1 MKVSRKVKVAAFG
14 AVLAIGSA
22 QGASAAVSITAGGS
36 SFAAPLINACKVAW
50 QTKSGNT
57 LTYTT
62 SSSGTGQTNTNNGVG
77 DFNFSDSAYT
87 STKAT
92 VIHIPVVAAPIA
104 VGYNLPGAK
113 DLYLS
118 QATLSDIFAG
128 KVTKWNDPE
137 IVADN
142 NGTATKVLFKID
154 ANGAPVKGADGKNVV
169 LKTVQVK
176 RYYTLPNQ
184 PIKIVARADS
194 SGTTANFVKLFN
206 KQFPTL
212 WSKPND
218 KTFLNDF
225 PGNVNDPAN
234 LGRIQTASGS
244 AGVAATMKKTAYSI
258 GYFES
263 SYATGVLRAA
273 LIGNANGDFAA
284 PDAAGTS
291 AFLGSATATADGKL
305 TFDYNTKTPG
315 AYPLGIVS
323 YALVDSASTGDN
335 AKAAKDFLTY
345 VLSADCPNSNAT
357 LGYAAI
363 SGSLLALDQ
372 KLLASWKA

>member
-1 MKVSRKVKVAAFG
+1 MKVSRSLKVAA
-14 AVLAIGSA
+14 AAVVLAVGAA
-22 QGASAAVSITAGGS
+22 QGASAAVSITGGGS
-36 SFAAPLINACKVAW
+36 SFAAPLINACKVAY
-50 QTKSGNT
+50 QTSSGNT
-57 LTYTT
+57 VTYTT
-62 SSSGTGQTNTNNGVG
+62 SSSGTGQTNTNNGIG

-92 VIHIPVVAAPIA
+92 VIHVPVVAAPIA
-104 VGYNLPGAK
+104 VGYNLPGTK

-118 QATLSDIFAG
+118 QKTLSDIFAG
-128 KVTKWNDPE
+128 VVTKWNDPE
-137 IVADN
+137 IAADN
-142 NGTATKVLFKID
+142 NGKTTKVYFKVD

-169 LKTVQVK
+169 LKTAVVN
-176 RYYTLPNQ
+176 RYYTLPNET
-184 PIKIVARADS
+184 IKIVARSDA

-206 KQFPTL
+206 TQFPTL
-212 WSKPND
+212 WSKAND

-225 PGNVNDPAN
+225 PGNVNAPAN

-244 AGVAATMKKTAYSI
+244 AGVAATMKKTAFSI

-263 SYATGVLRAA
+263 SYATGNLRAA

-305 TFDYNTKTPG
+305 TFDYATKTPG

-323 YALVDSASTGDN
+323 YALVDSASTGAN

-345 VLSADCPNSNAT
+345 VLSADCPNTNAS

-363 SGSLLALDQ
+363 SGALLALDN

>member
-1 MKVSRKVKVAAFG
+1 MKVSRSLKVAA
-14 AVLAIGSA
+14 AAVVLAVGAA
-22 QGASAAVSITAGGS
+22 QGASAAVSITGGGS
-36 SFAAPLINACKVAW
+36 SFAAPLLNACKIAY

-57 LTYTT
+57 VTYTT
-62 SSSGTGQTNTNNGVG
+62 SSSGTGQTNANNGIG
-77 DFNFSDSAYT
+77 DFNFSDSSYT

-92 VIHIPVVAAPIA
+92 MIHVPVVAAPIA
-104 VGYNLPGAK
+104 VGYNLPGTK

-118 QATLSDIFAG
+118 QKTLSDIFAG

-137 IVADN
+137 VAADN
-142 NGTATKVLFKID
+142 NGSVTKVLFKVD
-154 ANGAPVKGADGKNVV
+154 EKGAPVKGADGNNIV
-169 LKTVQVK
+169 LKTISTK
-176 RYYTLPNQ
+176 RYYTLPNEA
-184 PIKIVARADS
+184 IKIVARSDA

-212 WSKPND
+212 WSKAND

-244 AGVAATMKKTAYSI
+244 AGVAATMKKTSYSI

-263 SYATGVLRAA
+263 SYATGVLRSA

-315 AYPLGIVS
+315 AYPFGIVS
-323 YALVDSASTGDN
+323 YALVDSASTGAN
-335 AKAAKDFLTY
+335 AAAAKDFLTY
-345 VLSADCPNSNAT
+345 VLSADCPNNNAN

-363 SGSLLALDQ
+363 SGSLLALDN